1 MGGREERVGGTRG
14 HGGGVL
20 EAIEQ
25 RKGGEG
31 GGGGVR
37 GGRDQC

>member
-1 MGGREERVGGTRG
+1 MGGRAEGVGGTRG

-31 GGGGVR
+31 GGGVR